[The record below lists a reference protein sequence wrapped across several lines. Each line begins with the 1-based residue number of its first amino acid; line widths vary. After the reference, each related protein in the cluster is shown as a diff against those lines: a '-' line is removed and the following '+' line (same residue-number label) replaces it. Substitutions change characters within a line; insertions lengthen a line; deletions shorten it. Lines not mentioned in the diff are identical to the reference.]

1 MKHTLSALVLLA
13 GLATAAAAQS
23 AAGAPAAGP
32 VTLTIEQAV
41 ELALQNNIQLSSS
54 TIDLRIKQRAWQTS
68 WKVFIPTVQAS
79 GTLARTN
86 MNEMMMGST
95 LVQREE
101 KERWTAMGNLG
112 ATLNLSLALVEG
124 LRATRQSYE
133 AGCISWEQARFE
145 TEQNV
150 RMAFY
155 GILLQEGSLTLS
167 RDMLAVG
174 EERVRQARTNYLN
187 GLIPEL
193 TFLRAQLQVESQK
206 PEIQKAEQ
214 ELARQKEMF
223 AFLLGVPQGT
233 EIELSGEIS
242 ARPVNL
248 DRESLVQNGLAH
260 RFDLASLA
268 KNIELMR
275 TQVRAKALQLYTPTL
290 ILSQTWSPRLPA
302 IDDNWLEK
310 DNWKDNSGAF
320 SVTLAFNLTDLLPF
334 SSQGQSLKEMN
345 DTVRIMELS
354 MQQAARRGEIEIR
367 TLVNTL
373 ERSLV
378 SMDVLQR
385 SIDLAEKAWRL
396 TEQGYRAG
404 TVEYLDLK
412 DAENSLHQA
421 KLGLLMEQFNYT
433 TTLLNL
439 EKAVGGKLTQQ

>member
-13 GLATAAAAQS
+13 GLAAAAAQS
-23 AAGAPAAGP
+23 AAGAPVAGP
-32 VTLTIEQAV
+32 LTLTVEQAV

-68 WKVFIPTVQAS
+68 WKVFIPNVQAS

-95 LVQREE
+95 LVQLEE
-101 KERWTAMGNLG
+101 KERWSAMGSLG
-112 ATLNLSLALVEG
+112 ASLNLSLALVEG

-133 AGCISWEQARFE
+133 AGRISWDQARFE

-155 GILLQEGSLTLS
+155 GILLQEGSLALS

-223 AFLLGVPQGT
+223 AFLLGLEPGT
-233 EIELSGEIS
+233 EVELSGSIT
-242 ARPVNL
+242 ARQLDLDAAALVNG
-248 DRESLVQNGLAH
+248 RLAN
-260 RFDLASLA
+260 RFDIASLA

-275 TQVRAKALQLYTPTL
+275 TQVRATALQLYTPAL
-290 ILSQTWSPRLPA
+290 VLNQTWSPRLSG

-310 DNWKDNSGAF
+310 DNWKDSSGAF
-320 SVTLAFNLTDLLPF
+320 SVTLAFNLTALLPF
-334 SSQGQSLKEMN
+334 SSQGQSLRELK
-345 DTVRIMELS
+345 DTVRKMELT
-354 MQQAARRGEIEIR
+354 MQQAARMGETEIR

-373 ERSLV
+373 ERSRV
-378 SMDVLQR
+378 SMEVLQR
-385 SIDLAEKAWRL
+385 SVELAEKAWRL

-421 KLGLLMEQFNYT
+421 KLGLLVEQFNYT